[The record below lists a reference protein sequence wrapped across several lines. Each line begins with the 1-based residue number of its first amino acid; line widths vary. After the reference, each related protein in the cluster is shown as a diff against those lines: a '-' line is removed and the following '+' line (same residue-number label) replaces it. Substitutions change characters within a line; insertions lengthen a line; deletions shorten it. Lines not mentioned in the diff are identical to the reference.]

1 MNEIVRHIEYL
12 LVSND
17 CVVIPGLGAVL
28 AHTVAARYD
37 EERGCMMP
45 PSRTFTFNAGLSQ
58 NDGMLISSVARSKS
72 VTYEVARHIVATEVD
87 DMLRTLSQTG
97 TLSLGKAGRLNAG
110 RDGSMSF
117 VPSTASCLS
126 PEYMGL
132 PELHLQPV
140 IDIVRQRNAADSLR
154 QRRSF
159 GYYASMTARVAA
171 SLVALIA
178 LGFVLTTPITVDN
191 AQYASLGIESFKADN
206 SADRKDESALM
217 RRPGESTAALVLVVD
232 RHSDASEEADT
243 ASHNAYI
250 RSRLKDKLSAE
261 VKKSESVE
269 QACDEI
275 RFDNDDKYCLVIASL
290 ASEAEAEEFVE
301 KSEYTQLGIL
311 SKDGRYR
318 VYAATGST
326 ISQAQS
332 AAKALSQRFP
342 DAWVCRK

>member
-110 RDGSMSF
+110 HDGSMSF

-140 IDIVRQRNAADSLR
+140 IDIVRQRNAADS
-154 QRRSF
+154 RR
-159 GYYASMTARVAA
+159 
-171 SLVALIA
+171 
-178 LGFVLTTPITVDN
+178 
-191 AQYASLGIESFKADN
+191 
-206 SADRKDESALM
+206 
-217 RRPGESTAALVLVVD
+217 
-232 RHSDASEEADT
+232 H
-243 ASHNAYI
+243 
-250 RSRLKDKLSAE
+250 
-261 VKKSESVE
+261 
-269 QACDEI
+269 
-275 RFDNDDKYCLVIASL
+275 
-290 ASEAEAEEFVE
+290 
-301 KSEYTQLGIL
+301 
-311 SKDGRYR
+311 
-318 VYAATGST
+318 
-326 ISQAQS
+326 
-332 AAKALSQRFP
+332 
-342 DAWVCRK
+342 